1 MSDVIIGI
9 HGLGN
14 KPPKS
19 LLKDWWQLSM
29 IEGLKTGNH
38 YSKLPEFRIAIWSDI
53 LYEKPLDLSE
63 KDSTSPYFIGEKYV
77 RAGDDFQIIDHST
90 RKKVV
95 DYLGKQMNRIF
106 LNDDLTMNY
115 SFITDA
121 IVGRYFKDLE
131 LYYSGERFIDAGRTE
146 SFSELIRSRLKDK
159 LLKHRNDRIMLIA
172 HSMGTVIAYDVLTFV
187 LPDIKVDTFVTMGSP
202 LGLPVIMSKIGD
214 EMKRS
219 GLNGKSIKTP
229 PGILKNWYNYSDI
242 LDKVA
247 FNYKLSDY
255 YSQNDHGVKP
265 VDILVTNNYEINGT
279 KNPHK
284 IFGYLRTPE
293 FSQVLSEFILSGK
306 LTTPQWVSMK
316 LAGILGKIGFRPPVT
331 KKIK

>member
-14 KPPKS
+14 KPPES

-38 YSKLPEFRIAIWSDI
+38 YSRLPELRIAIWSDI

-63 KDSTSPYFIGEKYV
+63 KNSTSPYFIGEKYV
-77 RAGDDFQIIDHST
+77 RARADFQVEDHDT
-90 RKKVV
+90 RKKIV
-95 DYLGKQMNRIF
+95 DYLGRQMNRIF

-121 IVGRYFKDLE
+121 IIGRYFKDLE
-131 LYYSGERFIDAGRTE
+131 LYYSGERTDDPIDSR
-146 SFSELIRSRLKDK
+146 SFRELIRNRLCDK
-159 LLKHRNDRIMLIA
+159 LIKHRDDRIMLIG

-187 LPDIKVDTFVTMGSP
+187 LPDIKIDTFVTMGSP
-202 LGLPVIMSKIGD
+202 LGLPVVMSNIGA
-214 EMKRS
+214 EMKMR
-219 GLNGKSIKTP
+219 GFKDNNIRTP

-255 YSQNDHGVKP
+255 YSQNDHSVKP
-265 VDILVTNNYEINGT
+265 VDLLVTNNYEINGT

-284 IFGYLRTPE
+284 VFGYLRTPE
-293 FSQVLSEFILSGK
+293 FSSVLSDFILSGK
-306 LTTPQWVSMK
+306 LTTAQWISMK
-316 LAGILGKIGFRPPVT
+316 LTGILKKIGVRKPA
-331 KKIK
+331 K

>member
-14 KPPKS
+14 KPPES

-38 YSKLPEFRIAIWSDI
+38 YSRLPEFRIAIWSDI

-77 RAGDDFQIIDHST
+77 RADADFQVSDHSA

-106 LNDDLTMNY
+106 LNEDLTMNY

-121 IVGRYFKDLE
+121 IIGKYFRDLE
-131 LYYSGERFIDAGRTE
+131 LYYSGERTTCANRTE
-146 SFSELIRSRLKDK
+146 RFSELIRSRLIDK
-159 LLKHRNDRIMLIA
+159 LLKHRNDRIMLIG

-187 LPDIKVDTFVTMGSP
+187 LPDIKIDTFVTMGSP

-219 GLNGKSIKTP
+219 GMNGNNIKTP

-247 FNYKLSDY
+247 FNYKLSEY

-265 VDILVTNNYEINGT
+265 VDLLVTNNYEINGT

-284 IFGYLRTPE
+284 VFGYLRTQE
-293 FSQVLSEFILSGK
+293 FSSVLSDFILSGK
-306 LTTPQWVSMK
+306 LTTAQWISIK
-316 LAGILGKIGFRPPVT
+316 LAGILKKIGFRMPV
-331 KKIK
+331 KVKNK